1 MNELVAALLFRKL
14 GGKGGFPEPT
24 GSIDITKNGITDVK
38 NYAEANVNVP
48 NTYAASDV
56 GKVVDNNGTLVS
68 QTSKSVTENGTF
80 DTTKNNS
87 VVVNVPNP
95 SSGSLEISQN
105 GTYDVTNKASAVV
118 NVPSGELKEYTSS
131 EISKGTFKDW
141 TTSFNAGNTLTVAL
155 APTDG
160 TTVEVG
166 DEVLVHGEITSS
178 AGGFAYYVTGVVTSI
193 DSLSKPV
200 ITVKG
205 LGQPSPI
212 ADGLMIIASNGSSD
226 VREYSSV
233 SVNVHGIGTAFVT
246 ENGTHDIDGY
256 RYVKVNV
263 ESGGGDVKILFA
275 TDATYQDQPVQ
286 GNSCSAEVL
295 SVELSSYSEGDKVV
309 LYGVE
314 PNNTAKNYL
323 VVGTITSFN
332 YPSAVYFDVDEVSEI
347 SSGGGGKDGFVVL
360 NNVTSKSTPE
370 VGGEPVSISPEST
383 SDIKGVNIGD
393 SLLARGYFAEEPYV
407 LFGKVTEKYDEYVMV
422 SVEKA
427 QASGIDGSTWVLDC
441 SADGEL
447 IDGEYMTVILA
458 DSSSAAG
465 LNQNDGLI
473 GRLTANGVDYAFYG
487 QVDSVV
493 DQEKGEVQVICLAH
507 MEIPFA

>member
-1 MNELVAALLFRKL
+1 MNEVLKALLLRKL
-14 GGKGGFPEPT
+14 AGRGGGGGYPEPT
-24 GSIDITKNGITDVK
+24 GTKQITANGTGIDVK
-38 NYAEANVNVP
+38 DFATADVDVP
-48 NTYAASDV
+48 NTYSAADEN
-56 GKVVDNNGTLVS
+56 KVVQSGALVAQTQKSVNANGTY
-68 QTSKSVTENGTF
+68 
-80 DTTKNNS
+80 DTTANNS
-87 VVVNVPNP
+87 VVVDVP
-95 SSGSLEISQN
+95 
-105 GTYDVTNKASAVV
+105 TSA
-118 NVPSGELKEYTSS
+118 GLKEYASTQAT
-131 EISKGTFKDW
+131 KYQFRTWTNTFK
-141 TTSFNAGNTLTVAL
+141 AGNTLTVAL
-155 APTDG
+155 EPTDG

-166 DEVLVHGEITSS
+166 DEVLVHGKIASTAGTS
-178 AGGFAYYVTGVVTSI
+178 FNYYITGVVTSF
-193 DSLSKPV
+193 DSSNKPV

-212 ADGLMIIASNGSSD
+212 ADGAYSVNSNGSYNIS
-226 VREYSSV
+226 EYSSLN
-233 SVNVHGIGTAFVT
+233 VNVQGEGTTYIT
-246 ENGTHDIDGY
+246 ENGTHDVGGY
-256 RYVKVNV
+256 KYASVNV
-263 ESGGGDVKILFA
+263 ESGGGDVNILFA
-275 TDATYQDQPVQ
+275 TNATYQDQPVQ

-295 SVELSSYSEGDKVV
+295 DIDLSSYSEGDKVV

-314 PNNTAKNYL
+314 PNMTGGNFL
-323 VVGTITSFN
+323 VVGTVTSFSF
-332 YPSAVYFDVDEVSEI
+332 PSVVYFNVDEVSEI
-347 SSGGGGKDGFVVL
+347 SSGGGGKGGFVVL

-383 SDIKGVNIGD
+383 SDIEGVNVGD

-473 GRLTANGVDYAFYG
+473 GRLTASGVDYAFYG
-487 QVDSVV
+487 QVDSIV
-493 DQEKGEVQVICLAH
+493 DRGKGEVQVICLAH
-507 MEIPFA
+507 MMIPFA